1 MGKTRVGRIENNI
14 VYVEPNYINSV
25 EEYDANGLNTYEFT
39 PPLEDYCVFV
49 NLEVETR
56 GRNVQT
62 SKSSNGKTMVL
73 SYMTKLDGDSS
84 INFMQG
90 SKVPI
95 GESGVTMN
103 SLTTNYTDI
112 YLGDLKKNGPSTE
125 MFGINSID
133 IAYNSYMV
141 PEVTIEFTDIRGVAL
156 FAQKELYE
164 SSLISDKAING
175 EKYTDIANTFFQCF
189 FTFPYPKFRLY
200 VKGFYGNPVSYELTC
215 ADFRGRFDSKT
226 GNFGCTAKFVGYH
239 FSFLNDVMMNGL
251 VAAPYSDYIGA
262 KYWESRKFKIT
273 GTSENEIA
281 MPKIG
286 WLINKMK
293 DIESM
298 ADRISQSDP
307 TAQEKVT
314 LDKKSERY
322 QNIEIAYSNY
332 AREISRIVKRKY
344 SEDELKLM
352 YYSVNSKNGVPK
364 SSIILI
370 ADEISG
376 DDFEDCF
383 EETSQLDNYYDTF
396 VEELEKYN
404 SEFPDEK
411 LPEVSKFHE
420 FDSKQRIFSA
430 ADKKK
435 VFMEDKVNDD
445 IKSDNEELYNLFKQ
459 GVNESNKENVSRLLN
474 NKYAY
479 YFYDNGFV
487 NILESYKEAN
497 GERTKE
503 VEKEIEKLHD
513 TAVSKALGFHPT
525 VENITKIVMAHFET
539 FARMIFETSKIIC
552 GQKPARTIES
562 LRVGDIRDFSD
573 IKNKDNDKATIVPP
587 FPKVTTE
594 VKRENSTIREESW
607 VGNYEGDFREKDLV
621 HGIINGVKE
630 IAKDIQK
637 YEDSEGAGNGG
648 GSTTSNTSVT
658 KYPLTPLDMIADS
671 KPYLDGILDS
681 NDLPNVL
688 GLVGLRA
695 VQILSTTNFQD
706 WGSQA
711 TALGEAE
718 AYNFLSNNKVNKDFS
733 EKISGLNG
741 DDILEMMMGSE
752 GRIRKTGDSWP
763 WQFNGEANRGIINAD
778 GSLNICFA
786 NSGFTIPYQNLSWS
800 KINNETKQSTKSHYS
815 NDYINTS
822 PYRDTKSN
830 RVIAKENSFTYDTN
844 INRFS
849 TIAESQLTGI
859 DNIGYYQEKFLK
871 ECKYSSTFYKDNCLN
886 DSNAQNII
894 AYIIE
899 NASAI
904 TPSNGSCMLPT
915 SKNAFSNES
924 FEHGYNMN
932 YFNKEYPGNG
942 GSGQIWVKGWKDKD
956 GNDVKRK
963 GSDGYTKYLEEFN
976 YRDFTFTE
984 FPGVDTDLEPNRD
997 VSIFGE
1003 LLYYWQ
1009 KDVKAKALLFL
1020 ASLGYAINYHKIIL
1034 QFICNKQRTM
1044 QVIPLPAVL
1053 FAGALLWAETTSE
1066 GKKALSDGKI
1076 TTYHYKDQVDA
1087 LKTLNRS
1094 VIERLMGI
1102 FSNWINN
1109 GIKND
1114 SLLRS
1119 FNEMREGLELH
1130 LIHKDGN
1137 KERTY
1142 EEFFLKIPEIEDN
1155 GVFGGKNEDIK
1166 KFDES
1171 YNSIMDFLKGELD
1184 DNFFRNYITIDE
1196 DSKGSSEDG
1205 TIGLRLGIRD
1215 GGPSAIHACNFAL
1228 AGCIFSK
1235 NSKYFNETNDIVP
1248 KADTGELIQFFNGFL
1263 SVIQNIKVDSDGV
1276 STQISQ
1282 AKEPDDSNDD
1292 IKIGIYRYCKMIYDK
1307 WIAGISEE
1315 EFNKSLTIEA
1325 FFDDNR
1331 EDKYFYFI
1339 DAYYN
1344 KAEFIKINIGDFC
1357 DRVVSCYRN
1366 EQFSL
1371 LSFLS
1376 GLYQQNK
1383 LNFLCVQNFIDLG
1396 DKKNL
1401 EKMFD
1406 TISFNEIRYIKDHP
1420 NFIVMYPY
1428 ESSNYLDIENSE
1440 YENDGFM
1447 INQPPSTTNKW
1458 PEALTSRNANS
1469 STRYNIPAF
1478 GVSYGKMYQSYFKD
1492 VDVSMDSP
1500 IVTEQS
1506 IKAQFA
1512 IACQNNTGEQ
1522 TGDRSKIYTY
1532 GQDLFSIY
1540 SNNSYTCTVTMMG
1553 CAWVQPL
1560 MYFVLNN
1567 VPMFRGT
1574 YLIEK
1579 VSHHI
1584 EPGNMVTKF
1593 VGVRMSNV
1601 CTRIA
1606 REDSIRERNNQTG
1619 NGEENGNSDSVSVK
1633 ELTAG
1638 VANNC
1643 PYKVYPLVIDDGN
1656 VKLSGSEKDSAKS
1669 LMSKLISFG
1678 YSTSAAAGIVGNM
1691 WEESLF
1697 KANNL
1702 IVDSNGYKSGGLC
1715 MWNATNLCDL
1725 VNGNPYG
1732 TATDPSCS
1740 RSITSSDLPSAD
1752 KQLEFLHN
1760 SIIKSYAKIPNYNKK
1775 LNYEYWKQF
1784 PGKNLKDLLNNASS
1798 AVEAAKIFAAVYE
1811 RCKKCMQGLAEN
1823 DLRIEKAKAYFNA
1836 YNSNTSSTAPVARNA
1851 KGKVSDLATAF
1862 LNSLNKT
1869 SSSSSNKVNIGIK
1882 TEKSDGDTIWLTN
1895 GNNSSKFGS
1904 VLDMILSAYSDK
1916 VDTINWIL
1924 PGDGS
1929 SQHVLPVAFLVH
1941 VKEGS
1946 TYKNIKVTSE
1956 NNPSQMIGKVV
1967 IPKGENNNDGIHEDF
1982 CYALVKAYGS
1992 PSQQLKGDT
2001 NNQLDNY
2008 EALFEKYK
2016 IEDCSSIMKEL
2027 GMEDNIN
2034 GVGGVLQEN
2043 MKIGNWDAGKA
2054 ANFLIQH
2061 GLSESKH
2068 ICAFAVQQAVLAGGI
2083 ECPSGNG
2090 YRKALNMVNEGGW
2103 RFELTGKTDSN
2114 EFKNYKPE
2122 VGDVM
2127 GMTKGSD
2134 FNYVGHVCM
2143 YCGDGNGWYSDFKQN
2158 KPYVYGNSGPGT
2170 FWIIKYNGNG
2180 KSTNQKPSTCYN
2192 GKCLRS

>member
-1 MGKTRVGRIENNI
+1 MGKTKVGRIENNI
-14 VYVEPNYINSV
+14 VYVEPNYVNSM
-25 EEYDANGLNTYEFT
+25 EEYDVNGLNTYEFT
-39 PPLEDYCVFV
+39 PGLEDYCVFV

-62 SKSSNGKTMVL
+62 NKSSNGKTMVL

-90 SKVPI
+90 SKIPL
-95 GESGVTMN
+95 GEENAHLN
-103 SLTTNYTDI
+103 SLTTKYTDI

-141 PEVTIEFTDIRGVAL
+141 PEVTIEFTDIRGVSL
-156 FAQKELYE
+156 FAQRELYE
-164 SSLISDKAING
+164 SSLSSDKAINSNG
-175 EKYTDIANTFFQCF
+175 NTDIANTFFQCF

-215 ADFRGRFDSKT
+215 ADFRARFDSKT

-251 VAAPYSDYIGA
+251 VAAPYSDYIGS
-262 KYWESRKFKIT
+262 KYWESRQFKII
-273 GTSENEIA
+273 GNSGNEIT

-286 WLINKMK
+286 WLIRKMK
-293 DIESM
+293 EIESM
-298 ADRISQSDP
+298 ANRASQSDP
-307 TAQEKVT
+307 VVQEKT
-314 LDKKSERY
+314 SLDSKIERY
-322 QNIEIAYSNY
+322 QQIELAYNNYANEIA
-332 AREISRIVKRKY
+332 RIVKRKY
-344 SEDELKLM
+344 AEEDLKIL
-352 YYSVNSKNGVPK
+352 YYSINTKNGVPK
-364 SSIILI
+364 SSIILVPN
-370 ADEISG
+370 ESSG
-376 DDFEDCF
+376 KTFEDAF
-383 EETSQLDNYYDTF
+383 EETGQLDNYYDTF
-396 VEELEKYN
+396 IDDLNKYN

-411 LPEVSKFHE
+411 LPDVKKFHE
-420 FDSKQRIFSA
+420 TPSNIRLNHN
-430 ADKKK
+430 ADKKRAFGG
-435 VFMEDKVNDD
+435 VAGNDD
-445 IKSDNEELYNLFKQ
+445 IRETNPRLYNLFKI
-459 GVNESNKENVSRLLN
+459 GINKSNKERKEDECSKLLD
-474 NKYAY
+474 YRY
-479 YFYDNGFV
+479 GFYFNDNGFIDV
-487 NILESYKEAN
+487 LEAYKESN
-497 GERTKE
+497 GEKTKE
-503 VEKEIEKLHD
+503 AEKKIEKLHD
-513 TAVSKALGFHPT
+513 DSVAKMLGFRPT
-525 VENITKIVMAHFET
+525 VENMTKIVMAHFET

-552 GQKPARTIES
+552 GQDPSRTIES
-562 LRVGDIRDFSD
+562 LHVSDIKDFSD
-573 IKNKDNDKATIVPP
+573 IKNKSNDTSTIVPP
-587 FPKVTTE
+587 FPKVVTE

-607 VGNYEGDFREKDLV
+607 VGDYEGDFREKDLI

-630 IAKDIQK
+630 VSKDIDK
-637 YEDSEGAGNGG
+637 YENSDAPGNGG
-648 GSTTSNTSVT
+648 GSTTAIKSVT
-658 KYPLTPLDMIADS
+658 KYPLTPLDMIANS
-671 KPYLDGILDS
+671 SPYADGILSS

-695 VQILSTTNFQD
+695 VQILSTTNFSN
-706 WGSQA
+706 WGQYSE
-711 TALGEAE
+711 ALGEAE
-718 AYNFLSNNKVNKDFS
+718 AYNFLKDNTLSREFS
-733 EKISGLNG
+733 DLINELKG
-741 DDILEMMMGSE
+741 DEMLEMMMGVE
-752 GRIRKTGDSWP
+752 GRIRKTGNSWP
-763 WQFNGEANRGIINAD
+763 WQNNGEENRGIINAD
-778 GSLNICFA
+778 GSLNACFV
-786 NSGFTIPYQNLSWS
+786 NPGFAVPYQNLSWN
-800 KINNETKQSTKSHYS
+800 KINNETKQSVKAAYS
-815 NDYINTS
+815 NDYVSTS
-822 PYRDTKSN
+822 PYRDKTSN
-830 RVIAKENSFTYDTN
+830 KIITKENSFTYDTN
-844 INRFS
+844 VNRFS

-859 DNIGYYQEKFLK
+859 DNIGHYQEKFLK

-886 DSNAQNII
+886 SDAENVI

-904 TPSNGSCMLPT
+904 TPSDESCMLPT
-915 SKNAFSNES
+915 SKNAFSN
-924 FEHGYNMN
+924 FTFGGGYDID
-932 YFNKEYPGNG
+932 YFSGEFPGKG
-942 GSGQIWVKGWKDKD
+942 GEKWIDKD

-963 GSDGYTKYLEEFN
+963 GPDGYTKYLEEFN
-976 YRDFTFTE
+976 YRDFAFTE
-984 FPGVDTDLEPNRD
+984 FTGVDTDLKPTRNI
-997 VSIFGE
+997 SIFSE

-1009 KDVKAKALLFL
+1009 TNVKAKALLFL

-1034 QFICNKQRTM
+1034 EFICNKQRTM

-1076 TTYHYKDQVDA
+1076 TIDHYKSQAEA

-1094 VIERLMGI
+1094 IQERLMGI
-1102 FSNWINN
+1102 FSNWISN

-1119 FNEMREGLELH
+1119 FNEIRAGLELH

-1142 EEFFLKIPEIEDN
+1142 EEFFQLMPEIEDK
-1155 GVFGGKNEDIK
+1155 GVFGGKNGDISSL
-1166 KFDES
+1166 DGS
-1171 YNSIMDFLKGELD
+1171 YNSIMDLLKGELD

-1196 DSKGSSEDG
+1196 DVYGSTKDG
-1205 TIGLRLGIRD
+1205 TRGLRLGIRD
-1215 GGPSAIHACNFAL
+1215 GGPSAMHACNFAL
-1228 AGCIFSK
+1228 AGCVFSK
-1235 NSKYFNETNDIVP
+1235 NSKYFNETQDVTP
-1248 KADTGELIQFFNGFL
+1248 KVDTGELIRFFNGFL
-1263 SVIQNIKVDSDGV
+1263 SKIQEVKVNEDGTN
-1276 STQISQ
+1276 TQISQ
-1282 AKEPDDSNDD
+1282 AAEPDDTNND

-1315 EFNKSLTIEA
+1315 EFNKSWTVKA
-1325 FFDDNR
+1325 FFDDES

-1344 KAEFIKINIGDFC
+1344 KAEFIPLNIGDFC
-1357 DRVVSCYRN
+1357 DRIVSCYRN

-1376 GLYQQNK
+1376 GLYQHNK

-1396 DKKNL
+1396 KKENL

-1406 TISFNEIRYIKDHP
+1406 TIPFGEIRYVKDHP

-1428 ESSNYLDIENSE
+1428 ESSNYLEIENSE

-1469 STRYNIPAF
+1469 STKYSIPAF

-1512 IACQNNTGEQ
+1512 IACQNNAGEQ

-1798 AVEAAKIFAAVYE
+1798 AGEAAKIFAAVYE

-1956 NNPSQMIGKVV
+1956 NNPNQMIGKAVV
-1967 IPKGENNNDGIHEDF
+1967 PKGDNNNDGIHDDF

-2001 NNQLDNY
+2001 NNQLDDY
-2008 EALFEKYK
+2008 DELFKKYK
-2016 IEDCSSIMKEL
+2016 IEDCSNIMKEL
-2027 GMEDNIN
+2027 GMENNETGGKENEYGFIGDWD
-2034 GVGGVLQEN
+2034 VGKFVKMLHIWRD
-2043 MKIGNWDAGKA
+2043 KICGGPKKGGCHLCTSVTNRALRDSGFGYKYWGELPWNLYDTLKKGNDFVEIRSSTNAPSSTEFNLGEVQK
-2054 ANFLIQH
+2054 
-2061 GLSESKH
+2061 GD
-2068 ICAFAVQQAVLAGGI
+2068 ICT
-2083 ECPSGNG
+2083 
-2090 YRKALNMVNEGGW
+2090 MW
-2103 RFELTGKTDSN
+2103 RPGRDKRAKCFHTCSFDGSN
-2114 EFKNYKPE
+2114 WI
-2122 VGDVM
+2122 
-2127 GMTKGSD
+2127 SD
-2134 FNYVGHVCM
+2134 FT
-2143 YCGDGNGWYSDFKQN
+2143 QN
-2158 KPYVYGNSGPGT
+2158 SCNVYR
-2170 FWIIKYNGNG
+2170 G
-2180 KSTNQKPSTCYN
+2180 KKDPVVLEWHLFRH
-2192 GKCLRS
+2192 K